1 MGTSVAKNRFRSWW
15 SAWSGPLAGPLAAI
29 ADQGMASAASLILGI
44 AVARTSGATGLAI
57 YGIALT
63 GLLML
68 TGLHLALI
76 IQPLQVQVPGL
87 SERAAVARL
96 ARLAGWHV
104 RIGLVVVPMA
114 LVLVIVPQLSGYAW
128 GRLAAA
134 AVLAAWARAGGEF
147 LRRSAYA
154 RLDPRRGWWIS
165 LAGSLPPMAVAVV
178 TLGCSFAGSTFIL
191 TPFAA
196 ISAWAVGG
204 VGAVAVGRHLMKSE
218 LSSPPEAAIQ
228 TWQAHWGFG
237 RWAMLSTVALWV
249 TGHAF
254 TLVAAAALGLVEAG
268 WFHAV
273 RTLLGLPLALLLAVD
288 ALMTPRA
295 AAALAQG
302 GEVAFRR
309 IADHQ
314 AVLALLLVVPPALA
328 MAFFPH
334 LLLTHMFGED
344 FAPAVPMLRLAGAV
358 AVAAVLDRMV
368 ALRINVRQRPAVTLA
383 GFAVAMVVTVTLLP
397 ILLPKIGA
405 SACVWL
411 LLLNTIIMTVVPG
424 LLLCSGRQR

>member
-1 MGTSVAKNRFRSWW
+1 MGTSVAKNMSRWRWP
-15 SAWSGPLAGPLAAI
+15 AWSSQLAGPLAAI

-44 AVARTSGATGLAI
+44 AVARTSGATGLAM

-68 TGLHLALI
+68 TGLHLALV

-87 SERAAVARL
+87 SERAAAARL

-104 RIGLVVVPMA
+104 RSGLMVVPVA
-114 LVLVIVPQLSGYAW
+114 LVLLTGPQLLGSTW
-128 GRLAAA
+128 GPLAAV
-134 AVLAAWARAGGEF
+134 AVLAAWTRTGGEF

-165 LAGSLPPMAVAVV
+165 LAGSLPPVAVALV
-178 TLGCSFAGSTFIL
+178 TLGCSFAGSAFVL
-191 TPFAA
+191 SPFAA

-204 VGAVAVGRHLMKSE
+204 FLAVAVGRLLLKSE
-218 LSSPPEAAIQ
+218 LSSPPEPAIQ

-237 RWAMLSTVALWV
+237 RWAMLSTVALWL

-273 RTLLGLPLALLLAVD
+273 RTVLGLPLALLLAVD

-302 GEVAFRR
+302 GEAAFRR
-309 IADHQ
+309 VADHQ
-314 AVLALLLVVPPALA
+314 AVLALVLVVPPALA

-334 LLLTHMFGED
+334 LLLTRMFGED

-358 AVAAVLDRMV
+358 AVAGVLDRMV

-383 GFAVAMVVTVTLLP
+383 GFAVAMVVTVALLP
-397 ILLPKIGA
+397 ILLPQLGA

-424 LLLCSGRQR
+424 LLLWLGRQR